1 MNDAHHPVNLL
12 CPGDAPPSGLP
23 ILLVAAAAL
32 VDSDGRVLVAQRPAG
47 KHLAGMWE
55 FPGGKIEAGEPP
67 ELALVRELQ
76 EELGVDTAA
85 SCLAPCGFASHAFSD
100 KNFHLVMLLFACRKW
115 QGRPVGQ
122 QGQAVR
128 WVRVPELFQLD
139 MPPAD
144 RPLLGLL
151 QALL

>member
-1 MNDAHHPVNLL
+1 MKVRNESFNA
-12 CPGDAPPSGLP
+12 CPGEEPPSGLP

-32 VDSDGRVLVAQRPAG
+32 VDADGRVLVAQRPSG
-47 KHLAGMWE
+47 KHLAGAWE
-55 FPGGKIEAGEPP
+55 FPGGKVELGEPP
-67 ELALVRELQ
+67 ELALVRELH
-76 EELGVDTAA
+76 EELGIDTTA
-85 SCLAPCGFASHAFSD
+85 SCLAPCGFASHAYGE
-100 KNFHLVMLLFACRKW
+100 FHLVLLLFACRKW
-115 QGRPVGQ
+115 QGQPVGQ

-128 WVRVPELFQLD
+128 WVRVPELFKLD

>member
-1 MNDAHHPVNLL
+1 MNDVNLAVNL
-12 CPGDAPPSGLP
+12 CPGDAPPMGLP

-47 KHLAGMWE
+47 KHLAGTWE
-55 FPGGKIEAGEPP
+55 FPGGKVEPGEPP
-67 ELALVRELQ
+67 ELALVRELH
-76 EELGVDTAA
+76 EELGIDTAA
-85 SCLAPCGFASHAFSD
+85 SCLAPCGFASHAYEQ
-100 KNFHLVMLLFACRKW
+100 FHLVLLLFACRKW
-115 QGRPVGQ
+115 NGRPQGR
-122 QGQAVR
+122 QGQGVR

>member
-1 MNDAHHPVNLL
+1 MNALNPDVNL
-12 CPGDAPPSGLP
+12 CPGDAPPAGLP

-32 VDSDGRVLVAQRPAG
+32 VDSDGRVLVAERPAG
-47 KHLAGMWE
+47 KHLAGTWE
-55 FPGGKIEAGEPP
+55 FPGGKVEPGEPP
-67 ELALVRELQ
+67 ELALVRELH
-76 EELGVDTAA
+76 EELGIDTAA
-85 SCLAPCGFASHAFSD
+85 SCLAPCGFASHAYD
-100 KNFHLVMLLFACRKW
+100 GFHLVLLLFACRKW
-115 QGRPVGQ
+115 HGRPTGQ
-122 QGQAVR
+122 QGQRVK

>member
-1 MNDAHHPVNLL
+1 MNDAVDAINL
-12 CPGDAPPSGLP
+12 CPGDSPPSGLP

-32 VDSDGRVLVAQRPAG
+32 VDPDGRVLVAQRPAG
-47 KHLAGMWE
+47 KHLAGTWE
-55 FPGGKIEAGEPP
+55 FPGGKVEPGEPP
-67 ELALVRELQ
+67 ELALVRELR
-76 EELGVDTAA
+76 EELGIDTAA
-85 SCLAPCGFASHAFSD
+85 SCLAPCGFASHAYER
-100 KNFHLVMLLFACRKW
+100 FHLVMLLFACRKW
-115 QGRPVGQ
+115 HGRPAGQ